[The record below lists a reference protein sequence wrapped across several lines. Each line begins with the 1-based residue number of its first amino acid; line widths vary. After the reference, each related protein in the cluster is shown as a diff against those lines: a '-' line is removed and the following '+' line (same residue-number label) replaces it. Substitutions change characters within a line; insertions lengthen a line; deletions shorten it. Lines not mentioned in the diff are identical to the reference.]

1 METYKIVIIGNSGTG
16 KTNISTRFARN
27 AFNELSQATLGV
39 EFMTKIIELSNKKKI
54 KISLWDTAG
63 QERYKALSKVY
74 YKGAS
79 GAIIVYDITDPNSY
93 VDLESWMKLLSS
105 YVSNKIKT

>member
-1 METYKIVIIGNSGTG
+1 
-16 KTNISTRFARN
+16 
-27 AFNELSQATLGV
+27 
-39 EFMTKIIELSNKKKI
+39 MTKVVEINGQKT

-79 GAIIVYDITDPNSY
+79 GAIVVYDITDAKSY
-93 VDLESWMKLLSS
+93 IDV
-105 YVSNKIKT
+105 

>member
-1 METYKIVIIGNSGTG
+1 MS
-16 KTNISTRFARN
+16 
-27 AFNELSQATLGV
+27 
-39 EFMTKIIELSNKKKI
+39 KIIELPNRKKI

-79 GAIIVYDITDPNSY
+79 AAIVVYDITNPNSY
-93 VDLESWMKLLSS
+93 VDIESWMKLLSS
-105 YVSNKIKT
+105 YHSKKMKML

>member
-1 METYKIVIIGNSGTG
+1 
-16 KTNISTRFARN
+16 
-27 AFNELSQATLGV
+27 
-39 EFMTKIIELSNKKKI
+39 MTKIIELPSRKKI

-79 GAIIVYDITDPNSY
+79 AAIVVYDITDPNSY
-93 VDLESWMKLLSS
+93 VDVESWMKLLSS
-105 YVSNKIKT
+105 YVSNKMRMWLLRM

>member
-1 METYKIVIIGNSGTG
+1 MG
-16 KTNISTRFARN
+16 KTNISTRFVRDS
-27 AFNELSQATLGV
+27 FNEVSQATLGV
-39 EFMTKIIELSNKKKI
+39 EFMTKVVEINGQKT

-79 GAIIVYDITDPNSY
+79 GAIVVYDITDAKSY
-93 VDLESWMKLLSS
+93 IDV
-105 YVSNKIKT
+105 

>member
-1 METYKIVIIGNSGTG
+1 MNKVV
-16 KTNISTRFARN
+16 
-27 AFNELSQATLGV
+27 ELPNRRKV
-39 EFMTKIIELSNKKKI
+39 

-79 GAIIVYDITDPNSY
+79 GAIVVYDITDPNTY
-93 VDLESWMKLLSS
+93 V
-105 YVSNKIKT
+105 

>member
-1 METYKIVIIGNSGTG
+1 MVIGSSGTG
-16 KTNISTRFARN
+16 KTNISTRYTRDHFSQG
-27 AFNELSQATLGV
+27 SQATLGV
-39 EFMTKIIELSNKKKI
+39 EFMTKTVELPSKRKV

-79 GAIIVYDITDPNSY
+79 GAIVVYDITDPNSY
-93 VDLESWMKLLSS
+93 VEVENWMKLLSTPCNS
-105 YVSNKIKT
+105 KIRA

>member
-1 METYKIVIIGNSGTG
+1 
-16 KTNISTRFARN
+16 
-27 AFNELSQATLGV
+27 
-39 EFMTKIIELSNKKKI
+39 MTKIIDLPNQKKI

-79 GAIIVYDITDPNSY
+79 AAIVVYDITDPNSY
-93 VDLESWMKLLSS
+93 VDVESWMKLLSKFI
-105 YVSNKIKT
+105 SNKTKML

>member
-1 METYKIVIIGNSGTG
+1 MRDS
-16 KTNISTRFARN
+16 
-27 AFNELSQATLGV
+27 FNEVSQATLGV
-39 EFMTKIIELSNKKKI
+39 EFMTKVVEINGQKT

-79 GAIIVYDITDPNSY
+79 GAIVVYDVTDAKSY
-93 VDLESWMKLLSS
+93 IDV
-105 YVSNKIKT
+105 

>member
-1 METYKIVIIGNSGTG
+1 
-16 KTNISTRFARN
+16 
-27 AFNELSQATLGV
+27 
-39 EFMTKIIELSNKKKI
+39 MTKIIELPNRKKI

-79 GAIIVYDITDPNSY
+79 AAIVVYDITDPNSY
-93 VDLESWMKLLSS
+93 VDVESWMKLLSNFI
-105 YVSNKIKT
+105 SNKTKML

>member
-1 METYKIVIIGNSGTG
+1 MDTYKIVVIGSSGTG
-16 KTNISTRFARN
+16 KTNISARYTRDQ
-27 AFNELSQATLGV
+27 FNEGSQATLGV
-39 EFMTKIIELSNKKKI
+39 EFMTKVVELPNNRKI

-79 GAIIVYDITDPNSY
+79 AALVVYDITDPNSY
-93 VDLESWMKLLSS
+93 IEV
-105 YVSNKIKT
+105 

>member
-1 METYKIVIIGNSGTG
+1 VG
-16 KTNISTRFARN
+16 KTNISTRFVRDS
-27 AFNELSQATLGV
+27 FNEVSQATLGV
-39 EFMTKIIELSNKKKI
+39 EFMTKVVEINGQKT

-79 GAIIVYDITDPNSY
+79 GAIVVYDITDAKSY
-93 VDLESWMKLLSS
+93 IDV
-105 YVSNKIKT
+105 

>member
-1 METYKIVIIGNSGTG
+1 
-16 KTNISTRFARN
+16 
-27 AFNELSQATLGV
+27 V
-39 EFMTKIIELSNKKKI
+39 EFMNKVVELPNHKKV

-79 GAIIVYDITDPNSY
+79 GAIVVYDITDPNTY
-93 VDLESWMKLLSS
+93 VEVESWMKLLS
-105 YVSNKIKT
+105 I

>member
-1 METYKIVIIGNSGTG
+1 MFKIVVIGSSGTG
-16 KTNISTRFARN
+16 KTNISTRYMRN
-27 AFNELSQATLGV
+27 HFQETSQATLGV
-39 EFMTKIIELSNKKKI
+39 EFLTKTVEVNSKTI

-79 GAIIVYDITDPNSY
+79 GVIIVYDITDA
-93 VDLESWMKLLSS
+93 
-105 YVSNKIKT
+105 KTYI

>member
-1 METYKIVIIGNSGTG
+1 MDKILKVKG
-16 KTNISTRFARN
+16 KT
-27 AFNELSQATLGV
+27 
-39 EFMTKIIELSNKKKI
+39 I

-79 GAIIVYDITDPNSY
+79 GVLVVYDITDAHSY
-93 VDLESWMKLLSS
+93 VDLESWMRM
-105 YVSNKIKT
+105 VSNIVSTKIRV

>member
-1 METYKIVIIGNSGTG
+1 
-16 KTNISTRFARN
+16 
-27 AFNELSQATLGV
+27 
-39 EFMTKIIELSNKKKI
+39 MTKVIEVNGRNI

-79 GAIIVYDITDPNSY
+79 GAIVVYDITDAKSY
-93 VDLESWMKLLSS
+93 IDVESWMRLLSIFS
-105 YVSNKIKT
+105 LTR

>member
-1 METYKIVIIGNSGTG
+1 MSKV
-16 KTNISTRFARN
+16 
-27 AFNELSQATLGV
+27 
-39 EFMTKIIELSNKKKI
+39 IELPNRKKI

-79 GAIIVYDITDPNSY
+79 AAIVVYDITNPNSY
-93 VDLESWMKLLSS
+93 VDIESWMKLLSS
-105 YVSNKIKT
+105 YHSKKMKML